1 MQYRLWQV
9 CSVIAFSIALIFSNS
24 SARAQ
29 SSFGQIAGT
38 VVDSTG
44 AAIPGAT
51 VTITSTNTRAARTV
65 TSDEEGDYIATNL
78 PIDAYAISV
87 TKAGFRTAQQAG
99 VTITAD
105 AKVTSNFTLQPAQAT
120 EVVQVEAGAIE
131 SLNTT
136 SGELARVIDSK
147 QVDNLALNGRNYTQL
162 LTLVPGAVV
171 TNPDIFA
178 VTTSLASTKPDYQ
191 RQPVGY
197 GQPDGGR
204 CVQPGCGIQRL
215 TDEQRRPRLHPGSQD

>member
-65 TSDEEGDYIATNL
+65 TSDEVGNYIATNL
-78 PIDAYAISV
+78 PIDSYSISV
-87 TKAGFRTAQQAG
+87 SKPGFRTAQQAG
-99 VTITAD
+99 ATITAD
-105 AKVTSNFTLQPAQAT
+105 AKVTSNFTLQPGQAT

-171 TNPDIFA
+171 TNPNIFA
-178 VTTSLASTKPDYQ
+178 VTTSLLRPTRLSKAT
-191 RQPVGY
+191 
-197 GQPDGGR
+197 GR
-204 CVQPGCGIQRL
+204 IRA
-215 TDEQRRPRLHPGSQD
+215 T